1 MGAWAGR
8 PSAALLWALALLAL
22 PRVRGDCSTLPT
34 FQNARPEENY
44 DANKI
49 FVDGTTIT
57 YRCDT
62 GYVKIPGKSDS
73 VTCQGVEWSEI
84 PQFCDRS
91 CNAPQRFLTM
101 QLDATFINK
110 NYFPINSTVTFVCRP
125 GHTLSKFGQLIS
137 TCQENGTWSSV
148 SGSCKKKSCPNPESL
163 DNGRVEILTDIL
175 FGSQIEYSCEEGY
188 TLIGD
193 SKRLCEIAGNK
204 VVWSGDVPVCKGNI
218 PTSKMQSFQKLPK
231 FSFAEVRC
239 EIPQVDNAV
248 PISGFGRSYT
258 YRDTIIFECK
268 EGYILQSNDKI
279 TCEADNNWSPALPVC
294 YKGSCN
300 APQQFL
306 TMQLNATFINKNYF
320 PINSTVTFVC
330 RPGHTLSKFG
340 QLISTCQENGTWS
353 SVSGSCKKK
362 SCPNPESLDNG
373 RVEILT
379 DILFGSQIEYSCEEG
394 YTLIGDSK
402 RLCEIAGNKVVWS
415 GDVPVCKVITCVPPP
430 NIQNGEHSD
439 ADKDLF
445 SYGETVT
452 YRCDSS
458 VRDRFS
464 LIGSN
469 TIFCDKDGQ
478 WNTMPPQ
485 CKEVRCE
492 IPQVDNAVPISG
504 FGRSYT
510 YRDTII
516 FECEKG
522 YILQN
527 NNKITCEADNN
538 WSPALPV
545 CYKEA
550 SVPPKEESQ
559 GLGPGIIFLI
569 VITIVI
575 ALVIITIIIYRQKNR
590 KKGKSATISVDYKAS
605 SKQENHSEESRYMVS
620 EN

>member
-101 QLDATFINK
+101 QLD
-110 NYFPINSTVTFVCRP
+110 
-125 GHTLSKFGQLIS
+125 
-137 TCQENGTWSSV
+137 
-148 SGSCKKKSCPNPESL
+148 
-163 DNGRVEILTDIL
+163 
-175 FGSQIEYSCEEGY
+175 
-188 TLIGD
+188 
-193 SKRLCEIAGNK
+193 
-204 VVWSGDVPVCKGNI
+204 
-218 PTSKMQSFQKLPK
+218 
-231 FSFAEVRC
+231 
-239 EIPQVDNAV
+239 
-248 PISGFGRSYT
+248 
-258 YRDTIIFECK
+258 
-268 EGYILQSNDKI
+268 
-279 TCEADNNWSPALPVC
+279 
-294 YKGSCN
+294 
-300 APQQFL
+300 
-306 TMQLNATFINKNYF
+306 ATFINKNYF

>member
-1 MGAWAGR
+1 
-8 PSAALLWALALLAL
+8 
-22 PRVRGDCSTLPT
+22 
-34 FQNARPEENY
+34 
-44 DANKI
+44 
-49 FVDGTTIT
+49 
-57 YRCDT
+57 
-62 GYVKIPGKSDS
+62 
-73 VTCQGVEWSEI
+73 
-84 PQFCDRS
+84 
-91 CNAPQRFLTM
+91 M

-204 VVWSGDVPVCKGNI
+204 VVWSGDVPVC
-218 PTSKMQSFQKLPK
+218 
-231 FSFAEVRC
+231 
-239 EIPQVDNAV
+239 
-248 PISGFGRSYT
+248 
-258 YRDTIIFECK
+258 
-268 EGYILQSNDKI
+268 
-279 TCEADNNWSPALPVC
+279 
-294 YKGSCN
+294 KGSCN